1 MKKSLFASL
10 MLHLSLVAL
19 VTVSVVAEER
29 QEEEKFEIELQES
42 QQSEAQINVI
52 ELGDVSSE
60 DLKPLD
66 NFYWGLGFGSQHYMY
81 DKIPGQLGALPVIEV
96 TEIFKGYCGESV
108 LQKNDLIYLINDM
121 PLVTGNDIRGEGPAK
136 LKLTILRNGGK
147 IVLNVERCKVY
158 Y

>member
-10 MLHLSLVAL
+10 MFHLSLVAL

-29 QEEEKFEIELQES
+29 QEEEKFEIELQE
-42 QQSEAQINVI
+42 AQTGEEINVI
-52 ELGDVSSE
+52 ELGDIGSE